1 MSISGID
8 DLQLRMEKKE
18 SVIDTTKQSEIKIY
32 DEKTNGYNEIKT
44 FEKNPI
50 EYMNKPADD
59 IHELKGKFVK
69 CTGSAFD
76 GNYRIIADKERNP
89 FDIARKR
96 NIKALEKGRI
106 SLNLSKDVSMSIDEH
121 LRANR
126 SKLGEKAEENL
137 TSVSRGITDMKD
149 MFGEEI
155 PMPQK
160 NELGDVTERSRQ
172 ECKMHID
179 RDCKDIDKLYAN
191 LIANIDKVL
200 LNSNG
205 ELNGADELKK
215 TLTDLKKQCEI
226 EKNSFKDRIYQYADD
241 MLNNPKKRKA
251 HATWSDALEYARES
265 NKALGQ
271 DQIDYKLVEKFNVRP
286 RGEKKAKG
294 GAKGAPN
301 NTRNTTVSN
310 SI

>member
-44 FEKNPI
+44 FEKNPS

-69 CTGSAFD
+69 CTGTAFD
-76 GNYRIIADKERNP
+76 GNFRIIAEKERNP
-89 FDIARKR
+89 FDVARKR
-96 NIKALEKGRI
+96 NIKAFEKGKI
-106 SLNLSKDVSMSIDEH
+106 SLNMSKDVSMSIDEH

-126 SKLGEKAEENL
+126 NKLGEDAEKKL
-137 TSVSRGITDMKD
+137 TSVSMGITDMKD
-149 MFGEEI
+149 MFGETI
-155 PMPQK
+155 PMPRK
-160 NELGDVTERSRQ
+160 DKFGDVTERTKQ
-172 ECKMHID
+172 EAKMQID
-179 RDCKDIDKLYAN
+179 RDCKDIDKLYAK
-191 LIANIDKVL
+191 LIGDIDKVL
-200 LNSNG
+200 LNNHG
-205 ELNGADELKK
+205 ELDGADELRKA
-215 TLTDLKKQCEI
+215 LTDLKKQCEI

-251 HATWSDALEYARES
+251 HAKWSDALEYARES

-271 DQIDYKLVEKFNVRP
+271 DMIDYKMVEKFNTRPSGVRK
-286 RGEKKAKG
+286 GAG
-294 GAKGAPN
+294 GAKGDSK